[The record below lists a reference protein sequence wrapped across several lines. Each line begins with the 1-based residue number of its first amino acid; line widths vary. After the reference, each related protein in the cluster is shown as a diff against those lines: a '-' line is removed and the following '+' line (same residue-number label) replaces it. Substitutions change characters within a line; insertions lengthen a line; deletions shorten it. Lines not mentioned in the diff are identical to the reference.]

1 MFEEHSAARRR
12 VVEGSREL
20 RVQLHGLNTEHTVQT
35 WGLETAAELLA
46 RAGLE
51 LGVPEWQKLQ
61 LAYAD
66 EPLVGDITM
75 DQAGISNVS
84 DIIMLVADCK
94 VKAKSCFV

>member
-46 RAGLE
+46 RVGLE
-51 LGVPEWQKLQ
+51 LEVPEWQKLQ
-61 LAYAD
+61 LSFAD

-84 DIIMLVADCK
+84 DIIMLVAECK